1 MAEILAFRATPAQI
15 VDEAITAFRAA
26 AIARFDEQGRR
37 DVGTCGG
44 YILILD
50 GRSAVSKEL
59 LARKLGFPSARVG
72 VGFAVGMPDEVRT
85 QSFEV
90 SRVAGE
96 AARAVFE
103 KHGVRIV
110 EAHASVD

>member
-1 MAEILAFRATPAQI
+1 MAEILAFRATPTQI
-15 VDEAITAFRAA
+15 VDEAIAAFRAA

-44 YILILD
+44 YTMVLD
-50 GRSAVSKEL
+50 GRSAVSEEL
-59 LARKLGFPSARVG
+59 LARKLGFPSTGVG
-72 VGFAVGMPDEVRT
+72 VGFAVGMPDDVQT

-90 SRVAGE
+90 SRAAGE

-110 EAHASVD
+110 EAHAWVD